1 MINTTKKVIWLCD
14 NASDSISSVEY
25 KLRKF
30 TETHDI
36 EIKELDKDEHTY
48 SEADFNFLFVNVIH
62 FGNDLYF
69 PGGEALLLKHIKGD
83 FIQRHKNIGIVCWYA
98 SEADSY
104 WERCSKE
111 FLEHLKDHKIF
122 YISGNLN
129 ANILYESISHPYEK
143 VYPLNYFEN
152 AINKQKVVVSSLNEV
167 KHSDFICLMRKS
179 RPHRAALL
187 LKLISADIEKNN
199 KISFLQTDFSTL
211 NKDTFFQK
219 AVEYLNKNN
228 EVDMLRSMCYNDI
241 KFTRSLDAINL
252 SPFSADLTV
261 NPFLQEISNNVYFN
275 LVSETWTNSLFITEK
290 TYHSI
295 CFGMPFVI
303 WGEQGILAELK
314 RQGYKTFDMMFDES
328 YDLCEDPSKRLELLV
343 KSVETFCKKTR
354 EEKDEMYKKS
364 FSTIRHNQINYIKR
378 QGVYEKEFYRILDDI
393 SRRLTK

>member
-14 NASDSISSVEY
+14 NASDNISSVEY

-69 PGGEALLLKHIKGD
+69 PGGEASLLKHIKGD

-98 SEADSY
+98 SEADRY
-104 WERCSKE
+104 WERRSKE
-111 FLEHLKDHKIF
+111 FLENLKDHKIF

-152 AINKQKVVVSSLNEV
+152 AINKQKVVVSSFNQI
-167 KHSDFICLMRKS
+167 KNSDFICLMRKS

-187 LKLISADIEKNN
+187 LKLISYGVDKTN
-199 KISFLQTDFSTL
+199 KISFLQTEFSTL
-211 NKDTFFQK
+211 NKDNFFQEAEK
-219 AVEYLNKNN
+219 YLRQDN
-228 EVDMLRSMCYNDI
+228 EVDMLQSMCYNGTD
-241 KFTRSLDAINL
+241 FTRSLDDITT
-252 SPFSADLTV
+252 SDLYV
-261 NPFLQEISNNVYFN
+261 NNFLQEISDSAYFN
-275 LVSETWTNSLFITEK
+275 LVSETWPNALFITEK

-354 EEKDEMYKKS
+354 EEKDDLYKKS
-364 FSTIRHNQINYIKR
+364 FSAIRHNQINYIKR
-378 QGVYEKEFYRILDDI
+378 QSVYEKEFGKILNDMSIRIN
-393 SRRLTK
+393 K

>member
-1 MINTTKKVIWLCD
+1 
-14 NASDSISSVEY
+14 
-25 KLRKF
+25 
-30 TETHDI
+30 
-36 EIKELDKDEHTY
+36 
-48 SEADFNFLFVNVIH
+48 
-62 FGNDLYF
+62 
-69 PGGEALLLKHIKGD
+69 
-83 FIQRHKNIGIVCWYA
+83 
-98 SEADSY
+98 
-104 WERCSKE
+104 
-111 FLEHLKDHKIF
+111 
-122 YISGNLN
+122 
-129 ANILYESISHPYEK
+129 
-143 VYPLNYFEN
+143 
-152 AINKQKVVVSSLNEV
+152 
-167 KHSDFICLMRKS
+167 
-179 RPHRAALL
+179 
-187 LKLISADIEKNN
+187 
-199 KISFLQTDFSTL
+199 
-211 NKDTFFQK
+211 
-219 AVEYLNKNN
+219 
-228 EVDMLRSMCYNDI
+228 MLRSMCYNDI

-261 NPFLQEISNNVYFN
+261 NPFLQEISNTVYFN